1 MIDDTESVPQML
13 QPLPASLG
21 KHAAAKGGN
30 VLGLERIEE
39 NAILLLATL
48 GTTNPK
54 LATVVEQK
62 VQDWVE

>member
-1 MIDDTESVPQML
+1 ML

-21 KHAAAKGGN
+21 NYAAAKGGN

-39 NAILLLATL
+39 NAIVLLATL